1 MDMNDLKMGFI
12 NFAAFSVSFTD
23 VEIWLKL
30 TLLLVSIIYTI
41 MKIINMS
48 KQNKNG

>member
-23 VEIWLKL
+23 VEMWLKL
-30 TLLLVSIIYTI
+30 TLLTVTIFYTV
-41 MKIINMS
+41 MKIVKLS
-48 KQNKNG
+48 KKNE